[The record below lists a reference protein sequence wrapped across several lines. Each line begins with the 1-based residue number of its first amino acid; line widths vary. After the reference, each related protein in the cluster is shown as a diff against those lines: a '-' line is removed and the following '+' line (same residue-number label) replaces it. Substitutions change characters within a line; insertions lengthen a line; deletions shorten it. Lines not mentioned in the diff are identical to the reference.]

1 MPASKDF
8 DLDQKPLSCGLTRRQ
23 FIPLLGATAALAT
36 GVRSVA

>member
-8 DLDQKPLSCGLTRRQ
+8 DLDQKPLSSGLTRRQ